1 MSVLPVIRKEY
12 DREEKLTLC
21 KSVEKK
27 PEVPIWK
34 KTTLTIEEAAEYS
47 NIGQNKLTE
56 LLKKPRCNFVLYVG
70 KKKLVK
76 CKAFE
81 EFIAE
86 NVALKKIFD

>member
-1 MSVLPVIRKEY
+1 MDAIPVIRRKY
-12 DREEKLTLC
+12 GQEEKPIMS
-21 KSVEKK
+21 KSIEKK

-56 LLKKPRCNFVLYVG
+56 LLKKPRCSFVLYVG

-76 CKAFE
+76 RKAFE

-86 NVALKKIFD
+86 NVEV